1 MDSSSIMI
9 KINGKISNKIL
20 NYTIKK
26 TKCIIGMKTAPTKSI
41 CRIHS
46 TLSDLLILLFQLV
59 KNKAYLQTNFLIV
72 SNRQPS
78 LNSFLPVKLAKQQ
91 ILDQA
96 QPTCLFLNLILF
108 FDSHSLP
115 FKNKS
120 FDYSDFQSYHSNTL
134 NIYNCAFILLMI
146 LEQF

>member
-9 KINGKISNKIL
+9 KINGEILNKIL

-26 TKCIIGMKTAPTKSI
+26 TKCITGMKIAPTKSI

-46 TLSDLLILLFQLV
+46 TLSDLLTLLFQPV

-91 ILDQA
+91 ILD
-96 QPTCLFLNLILF
+96 
-108 FDSHSLP
+108 
-115 FKNKS
+115 
-120 FDYSDFQSYHSNTL
+120 
-134 NIYNCAFILLMI
+134 
-146 LEQF
+146 